1 MIWMIAKREFKN
13 LFISPIAW
21 ILLSVFQI
29 IMAYLFLSQLDQ
41 YLYWQPQ
48 LAGLQGAPGATD
60 IIAAP
65 LLQTAGFIVLW
76 IVPAITMR
84 TLSEEQRN
92 GTMPL
97 LVSSPVTGTDIIL
110 GKFTGILLFF
120 FVLLILLMAMPVSL
134 YAGTA
139 MDTGKL
145 LSGAIGLALLFS
157 AFTAVGIYMS
167 SLTEQPIIAAVS
179 TFGILLFLWIIDWS
193 QGAREDVSGLFHYL
207 SLQTHLDSFIR
218 GLFSTTD
225 LMYYLLIIAV
235 ALMLAIRRLDNK
247 RLSG

>member
-1 MIWMIAKREFKN
+1 MIGKIAIREFKN

-21 ILLSVFQI
+21 ALLSVFLF

-65 LLQTAGFIVLW
+65 LLQTAAFLVLW
-76 IVPAITMR
+76 IAPALTMR

-97 LVSSPVTGTDIIL
+97 LVSSPISGTDIIL
-110 GKFTGILLFF
+110 GKFTGIFLFF
-120 FVLLILLMAMPVSL
+120 VVLLVLLMAMPLSL

-145 LSGAIGLALLFS
+145 LSGAIGLTLLFG
-157 AFTAVGIYMS
+157 AFTAVGILMS
-167 SLTEQPIIAAVS
+167 SLTEQPVIAAVS
-179 TFGILLFLWIIDWS
+179 TFGLLLLLWVIDWS
-193 QGAREDVSGLFHYL
+193 HGSREDVSGLFEYL
-207 SLQTHLDSFIR
+207 SLQTHLESFLR
-218 GLFSTTD
+218 GLFSTAD
-225 LMYYLLIIAV
+225 LVYYLLITV
-235 ALMLAIRRLDNK
+235 TALIFAIRRLDNK